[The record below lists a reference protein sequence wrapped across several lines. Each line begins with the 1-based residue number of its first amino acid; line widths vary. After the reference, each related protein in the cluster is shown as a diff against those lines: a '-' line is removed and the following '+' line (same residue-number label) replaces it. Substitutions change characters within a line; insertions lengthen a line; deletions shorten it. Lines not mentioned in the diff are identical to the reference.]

1 MEEFRVIIAGTR
13 NFSNY
18 ELLKEK
24 CDNILSSKRQDSN
37 IVILSGT
44 AKGADRL
51 GERYARERG
60 FLLRRFPADWDKDG
74 NKAGLI
80 RNAKMADNAD
90 ALIAFWDGT
99 SRGTAHMIMTAKEKG
114 LATRVINYKIAVK
127 MNENQK
133 IEKLRQKTADN
144 AIEYI
149 KTGTGIDCLR
159 DSFNELCKEMGI
171 PTPQAPD
178 NYEREDIINALKEEP
193 WVKDIAAKPADQRTA
208 EEIDRIVNDF
218 YCEHWLMKPE
228 EVTSKDVAQLMNFA
242 DPNSHRHIVAQ
253 RVAIDCIHA
262 LNHEQLQQLD
272 KALDAIAANK
282 TVHEIADRNEHLD
295 DSKHQEVQPSRENML
310 RLVYELADGRPDQV
324 SIRPASF
331 TDEYG
336 RNFKI
341 DKVQY
346 IITNDSDFYSM
357 MCAGPKDSFNKDGKY
372 GYGIGYGNNG
382 KGEELAIDLN
392 MSINEKSDY
401 KDLYQSISE
410 TLNENK
416 KIAAQQAI
424 VDRVMD
430 YGARCFSSEQI
441 DTLERVVADCEN
453 ETQREHTYERL
464 WTETEPRLTDAMK
477 EWKDDA
483 HEELRDLAHGIARSE
498 EQGLKR

>member
-13 NFSNY
+13 DFSNY

-24 CDNILSSKRQDSN
+24 CDNILSTKRQDSN
-37 IVILSGT
+37 IVIVSGT

-74 NKAGLI
+74 NKAGPI

-99 SRGTAHMIMTAKEKG
+99 SRGTAHMIKTAKEKG

-133 IEKLRQKTADN
+133 IEQLRQETADN
-144 AIEYI
+144 AIKYI
-149 KTGTGIDCLR
+149 KTGTGIARLR
-159 DSFNELCKEMGI
+159 DSFNELCKAMGI

-178 NYEREDIINALKEEP
+178 NFEREDVINALKEEP
-193 WVKDIAAKPADQRTA
+193 WLKDIAAKPADQRTT
-208 EEIDRIVNDF
+208 EDFDRIVNEF

-272 KALDAIAANK
+272 KALDAVAANMYAL
-282 TVHEIADRNEHLD
+282 EDSEDEHLED
-295 DSKHQEVQPSRENML
+295 
-310 RLVYELADGRPDQV
+310 
-324 SIRPASF
+324 
-331 TDEYG
+331 
-336 RNFKI
+336 
-341 DKVQY
+341 
-346 IITNDSDFYSM
+346 
-357 MCAGPKDSFNKDGKY
+357 PK
-372 GYGIGYGNNG
+372 
-382 KGEELAIDLN
+382 
-392 MSINEKSDY
+392 
-401 KDLYQSISE
+401 YQ
-410 TLNENK
+410 
-416 KIAAQQAI
+416 AAMQAI

-430 YGARCFSSEQI
+430 YGAKSFTPEQI
-441 DTLERVVADCEN
+441 GTLERVVADCED
-453 ETQREHTYERL
+453 ETRREHTYERL
-464 WTETEPRLTDAMK
+464 WQDTESRLTDAMK

>member
-13 NFSNY
+13 DFSNY

-24 CDNILSSKRQDSN
+24 CDNILSTKRQDSN

-74 NKAGLI
+74 NKAGPI

-90 ALIAFWDGT
+90 ALIAFWNGT

-114 LATRVINYKIAVK
+114 LATRVINYKTAIK
-127 MNENQK
+127 MNENKK
-133 IEKLRQKTADN
+133 IEQLQQETADN
-144 AIEYI
+144 AIKYI
-149 KTGTGIDCLR
+149 KTGTGIARLR
-159 DSFNELCKEMGI
+159 DSFNELCKAMGI

-193 WVKDIAAKPADQRTA
+193 WLKDIAAKPADQRTA
-208 EEIDRIVNDF
+208 QDIDRIVNDF

-228 EVTSKDVAQLMNFA
+228 EVTSKDVAQLMDFA

-272 KALDAIAANK
+272 KALDAVAANMYAL
-282 TVHEIADRNEHLD
+282 EDSEDEHLED
-295 DSKHQEVQPSRENML
+295 
-310 RLVYELADGRPDQV
+310 
-324 SIRPASF
+324 
-331 TDEYG
+331 
-336 RNFKI
+336 
-341 DKVQY
+341 
-346 IITNDSDFYSM
+346 
-357 MCAGPKDSFNKDGKY
+357 PK
-372 GYGIGYGNNG
+372 
-382 KGEELAIDLN
+382 
-392 MSINEKSDY
+392 
-401 KDLYQSISE
+401 YQ
-410 TLNENK
+410 
-416 KIAAQQAI
+416 AAMQAI

-430 YGARCFSSEQI
+430 YGAKSFTPEQI
-441 DTLERVVADCEN
+441 GTLERVVADCED
-453 ETQREHTYERL
+453 ETRREHTYERL
-464 WTETEPRLTDAMK
+464 WQDTESRLTDAMK
-477 EWKDDA
+477 EWKNDA

-498 EQGLKR
+498 EQILKR

>member
-13 NFSNY
+13 DFSNY

-24 CDNILSSKRQDSN
+24 CDNILSTKRQDSN

-60 FLLRRFPADWDKDG
+60 FQLLRFPADWDKDG
-74 NKAGLI
+74 NKAGPI

-159 DSFNELCKEMGI
+159 DSFNELCKAMGI
-171 PTPQAPD
+171 PTPQGPD
-178 NYEREDIINALKEEP
+178 NFEREDVINALKEEP

-208 EEIDRIVNDF
+208 QDIDRIVNDF

-272 KALDAIAANK
+272 KALNAVAANMYALEDSEDK
-282 TVHEIADRNEHLD
+282 HL
-295 DSKHQEVQPSRENML
+295 E
-310 RLVYELADGRPDQV
+310 
-324 SIRPASF
+324 
-331 TDEYG
+331 
-336 RNFKI
+336 
-341 DKVQY
+341 
-346 IITNDSDFYSM
+346 
-357 MCAGPKDSFNKDGKY
+357 GPK
-372 GYGIGYGNNG
+372 
-382 KGEELAIDLN
+382 
-392 MSINEKSDY
+392 
-401 KDLYQSISE
+401 YQ
-410 TLNENK
+410 
-416 KIAAQQAI
+416 AAQQAI

-430 YGARCFSSEQI
+430 YGAKFFTPEQI
-441 DTLERVVADCEN
+441 DTLERVVADCVN
-453 ETQREHTYERL
+453 EAQREHAYERL
-464 WTETEPRLTDAMK
+464 WKDTESRLTDAMK

>member
-13 NFSNY
+13 DFSNY

-24 CDNILSSKRQDSN
+24 CDNILSTKRQDSN
-37 IVILSGT
+37 IVIVSGT

-51 GERYARERG
+51 GERYASERG

-74 NKAGLI
+74 NKAGPI

-99 SRGTAHMIMTAKEKG
+99 SRGTAHMIRMAKEKG
-114 LATRVINYKIAVK
+114 LATRVINYKTAIK
-127 MNENQK
+127 MNENKK
-133 IEKLRQKTADN
+133 IEQLQQETADN
-144 AIEYI
+144 AIKYI

-159 DSFNELCKEMGI
+159 DSFNELCKAMGI

-193 WVKDIAAKPADQRTA
+193 WVKDIAAKPADQRTL
-208 EEIDRIVNDF
+208 EDIDRIVNDF

-228 EVTSKDVAQLMNFA
+228 EVTSKDVAQLMDFA
-242 DPNSHRHIVAQ
+242 DPNSHRHIAAQ

-272 KALDAIAANK
+272 KALDAVVVNK
-282 TVHEIADRNEHLD
+282 TVHEIEDKDEHFED
-295 DSKHQEVQPSRENML
+295 
-310 RLVYELADGRPDQV
+310 
-324 SIRPASF
+324 
-331 TDEYG
+331 
-336 RNFKI
+336 
-341 DKVQY
+341 
-346 IITNDSDFYSM
+346 
-357 MCAGPKDSFNKDGKY
+357 PK
-372 GYGIGYGNNG
+372 
-382 KGEELAIDLN
+382 
-392 MSINEKSDY
+392 
-401 KDLYQSISE
+401 YQ
-410 TLNENK
+410 
-416 KIAAQQAI
+416 AAMQAI

-430 YGARCFSSEQI
+430 YGAKFFTPEQI

-498 EQGLKR
+498 KQGLKI

>member
-24 CDNILSSKRQDSN
+24 CDNILSSKRQNSN

-74 NKAGLI
+74 NKAGPI

-114 LATRVINYKIAVK
+114 LATRIINYKIAVK

-149 KTGTGIDCLR
+149 KTGTGIDYLR
-159 DSFNELCKEMGI
+159 DSFNELCEAMGI
-171 PTPQAPD
+171 PTPQGPD
-178 NYEREDIINALKEEP
+178 NFEREDVINALKEEP
-193 WVKDIAAKPADQRTA
+193 WIKDIAAKPADQRTA

-218 YCEHWLMKPE
+218 YCEHWLMKPK

-272 KALDAIAANK
+272 KALNAVAANMYAL
-282 TVHEIADRNEHLD
+282 EDSEDEHLED
-295 DSKHQEVQPSRENML
+295 
-310 RLVYELADGRPDQV
+310 
-324 SIRPASF
+324 
-331 TDEYG
+331 
-336 RNFKI
+336 
-341 DKVQY
+341 
-346 IITNDSDFYSM
+346 
-357 MCAGPKDSFNKDGKY
+357 PK
-372 GYGIGYGNNG
+372 
-382 KGEELAIDLN
+382 
-392 MSINEKSDY
+392 
-401 KDLYQSISE
+401 YQ
-410 TLNENK
+410 
-416 KIAAQQAI
+416 AAMQAI

-430 YGARCFSSEQI
+430 YGAKSFTPEQI
-441 DTLERVVADCEN
+441 GTLERVVADCEN
-453 ETQREHTYERL
+453 ETRREHTYERL
-464 WTETEPRLTDAMK
+464 WQDTESRLTDAMK

>member
-13 NFSNY
+13 DFSNY
-18 ELLKEK
+18 ELLMEK
-24 CDNILSSKRQDSN
+24 CDNILSTKRQDSN

-74 NKAGLI
+74 NKAGPI

-114 LATRVINYKIAVK
+114 LATRVINYKTAIK
-127 MNENQK
+127 MNENKK
-133 IEKLRQKTADN
+133 IEQLQQETADN
-144 AIEYI
+144 AIKYI
-149 KTGTGIDCLR
+149 KRGTGIARLR
-159 DSFNELCKEMGI
+159 DSFNELCKAMGI

-178 NYEREDIINALKEEP
+178 NFEREDVINALKEEP
-193 WVKDIAAKPADQRTA
+193 WVKDIAGKPADQRTT
-208 EEIDRIVNDF
+208 EDIDRIVNEF

-228 EVTSKDVAQLMNFA
+228 EVTSKDVAQLMDFA

-262 LNHEQLQQLD
+262 LKHEQLQQLD
-272 KALDAIAANK
+272 KALDAVAANK
-282 TVHEIADRNEHLD
+282 TVHEVVDRGEHLLREWAMYALKHD
-295 DSKHQEVQPSRENML
+295 DRHWHDNGDGTFKSMETGVVIDTNREQW
-310 RLVYELADGRPDQV
+310 LADFENEVKKTGYTPSWELDMYALED
-324 SIRPASF
+324 SE
-331 TDEYG
+331 DEH
-336 RNFKI
+336 I
-341 DKVQY
+341 ED
-346 IITNDSDFYSM
+346 
-357 MCAGPKDSFNKDGKY
+357 PK
-372 GYGIGYGNNG
+372 
-382 KGEELAIDLN
+382 
-392 MSINEKSDY
+392 
-401 KDLYQSISE
+401 YQ
-410 TLNENK
+410 
-416 KIAAQQAI
+416 AAQQAI

-430 YGARCFSSEQI
+430 YGAKFFTPEQI

-498 EQGLKR
+498 EQGIKR

>member
-13 NFSNY
+13 DFSNY

-24 CDNILSSKRQDSN
+24 CDNILSTKRQDSN

-74 NKAGLI
+74 NKAGPI

-90 ALIAFWDGT
+90 ALIAFWNGT

-114 LATRVINYKIAVK
+114 LATRVINYKTAIK
-127 MNENQK
+127 MNENKK
-133 IEKLRQKTADN
+133 IEQLQQETADN
-144 AIEYI
+144 AIKYI
-149 KTGTGIDCLR
+149 KTGTGIARLR
-159 DSFNELCKEMGI
+159 DSFNELCKAMGI

-193 WVKDIAAKPADQRTA
+193 WLKDIAAKPADQRTA
-208 EEIDRIVNDF
+208 QDIDRIVNDF

-228 EVTSKDVAQLMNFA
+228 EVTSKDVAQLMDFA
-242 DPNSHRHIVAQ
+242 DPNSHRHIAAQ

-272 KALDAIAANK
+272 KALNAVAANMYAL
-282 TVHEIADRNEHLD
+282 EDSEDEHLED
-295 DSKHQEVQPSRENML
+295 
-310 RLVYELADGRPDQV
+310 
-324 SIRPASF
+324 
-331 TDEYG
+331 
-336 RNFKI
+336 
-341 DKVQY
+341 
-346 IITNDSDFYSM
+346 
-357 MCAGPKDSFNKDGKY
+357 PK
-372 GYGIGYGNNG
+372 
-382 KGEELAIDLN
+382 
-392 MSINEKSDY
+392 
-401 KDLYQSISE
+401 YQ
-410 TLNENK
+410 
-416 KIAAQQAI
+416 AAQQAI

-430 YGARCFSSEQI
+430 YGAKSFTPEQI
-441 DTLERVVADCEN
+441 GTLESVVADCEN

-464 WTETEPRLTDAMK
+464 WQDTESRLTDAMK

-483 HEELRDLAHGIARSE
+483 YEELRDLAHGIARSE
-498 EQGLKR
+498 EQGLKK

>member
-13 NFSNY
+13 DFSNY
-18 ELLKEK
+18 ELLKKK
-24 CDNILSSKRQDSN
+24 CDNILSTKRQDSN

-74 NKAGLI
+74 NKAGPI

-99 SRGTAHMIMTAKEKG
+99 SRGTAHMIRMGKERG
-114 LATRVINYKIAVK
+114 LVTRVINYKTAIK

-133 IEKLRQKTADN
+133 IAKLRQETADN

-159 DSFNELCKEMGI
+159 DSFNELCEAMGI

-193 WVKDIAAKPADQRTA
+193 WVKDIAGKPADQRTT
-208 EEIDRIVNDF
+208 EDIDRIVNEF

-228 EVTSKDVAQLMNFA
+228 EVTSKDLAQLMDFA

-253 RVAIDCIHA
+253 RVAIDCIHS
-262 LNHEQLQQLD
+262 LDHEQLQQLD
-272 KALDAIAANK
+272 KALDAVVINK
-282 TVHEIADRNEHLD
+282 TVHEIEDKDEHLED
-295 DSKHQEVQPSRENML
+295 
-310 RLVYELADGRPDQV
+310 
-324 SIRPASF
+324 
-331 TDEYG
+331 
-336 RNFKI
+336 
-341 DKVQY
+341 
-346 IITNDSDFYSM
+346 
-357 MCAGPKDSFNKDGKY
+357 PK
-372 GYGIGYGNNG
+372 
-382 KGEELAIDLN
+382 
-392 MSINEKSDY
+392 
-401 KDLYQSISE
+401 YQ
-410 TLNENK
+410 
-416 KIAAQQAI
+416 AAMQAI
-424 VDRVMD
+424 LDRVMD
-430 YGARCFSSEQI
+430 YGAKFFTPEQI
-441 DTLERVVADCEN
+441 GTLERVVADCEN
-453 ETQREHTYERL
+453 ETQREITYERL
-464 WTETEPRLTDAMK
+464 WQDTESRLTDAMK

-498 EQGLKR
+498 EQGIKR

>member
-13 NFSNY
+13 DFSNY

-24 CDNILSSKRQDSN
+24 CDNILSAKRKDSN

-51 GERYARERG
+51 GERYAREQG

-74 NKAGLI
+74 NKAGPI

-159 DSFNELCKEMGI
+159 DSFNELCEAMGI
-171 PTPQAPD
+171 PTPQVPD
-178 NYEREDIINALKEEP
+178 NFEREDVINALKEEP
-193 WVKDIAAKPADQRTA
+193 WVKDIAAKPADQRTT

-228 EVTSKDVAQLMNFA
+228 EVTSKDVAQLMDFA
-242 DPNSHRHIVAQ
+242 DPNSHQHIVAQ

-272 KALDAIAANK
+272 KALDAVAVNK
-282 TVHEIADRNEHLD
+282 TVHEIEDKDEHLED
-295 DSKHQEVQPSRENML
+295 
-310 RLVYELADGRPDQV
+310 
-324 SIRPASF
+324 
-331 TDEYG
+331 
-336 RNFKI
+336 
-341 DKVQY
+341 
-346 IITNDSDFYSM
+346 
-357 MCAGPKDSFNKDGKY
+357 PK
-372 GYGIGYGNNG
+372 
-382 KGEELAIDLN
+382 
-392 MSINEKSDY
+392 
-401 KDLYQSISE
+401 YQ
-410 TLNENK
+410 
-416 KIAAQQAI
+416 AAMQAI

-430 YGARCFSSEQI
+430 YGAKIFTPEQI
-441 DTLERVVADCEN
+441 DTLERVVVDCEN
-453 ETQREHTYERL
+453 ETRREHTYERL
-464 WTETEPRLTDAMK
+464 WQDTESRLTDAMK

-483 HEELRDLAHGIARSE
+483 HEELRDLAHGIARSDN
-498 EQGLKR
+498 QGLKR

>member
-24 CDNILSSKRQDSN
+24 CDNILSSKRQNSN

-74 NKAGLI
+74 NKAGPI

-99 SRGTAHMIMTAKEKG
+99 SRGTAHMIMTAKERG
-114 LATRVINYKIAVK
+114 LVTRVIKYKTAIK
-127 MNENQK
+127 MNQK
-133 IEKLRQKTADN
+133 IEKLRQETADN
-144 AIEYI
+144 AIKYI

-159 DSFNELCKEMGI
+159 DSFNELCQAMGI
-171 PTPQAPD
+171 PTPQGPD
-178 NYEREDIINALKEEP
+178 NFEREDVINALKEEP
-193 WVKDIAAKPADQRTA
+193 WVKDIAAKPADQRTT
-208 EEIDRIVNDF
+208 EDIDCIVNDF

-228 EVTSKDVAQLMNFA
+228 EVTSKDVAQLMDFA

-272 KALDAIAANK
+272 KALNAVAANMYAL
-282 TVHEIADRNEHLD
+282 EDSEDEHLED
-295 DSKHQEVQPSRENML
+295 
-310 RLVYELADGRPDQV
+310 
-324 SIRPASF
+324 
-331 TDEYG
+331 
-336 RNFKI
+336 
-341 DKVQY
+341 
-346 IITNDSDFYSM
+346 
-357 MCAGPKDSFNKDGKY
+357 PK
-372 GYGIGYGNNG
+372 
-382 KGEELAIDLN
+382 
-392 MSINEKSDY
+392 
-401 KDLYQSISE
+401 YQ
-410 TLNENK
+410 
-416 KIAAQQAI
+416 AAMQAI

-430 YGARCFSSEQI
+430 YGAKIFTPDQI

-453 ETQREHTYERL
+453 ESQREHTYERL
-464 WTETEPRLTDAMK
+464 WQNTESRLTDAMK

>member
-13 NFSNY
+13 DFSNY

-24 CDNILSSKRQDSN
+24 CDNILSTKRQDSN
-37 IVILSGT
+37 IVIVSGT

-74 NKAGLI
+74 NKAGPI

-159 DSFNELCKEMGI
+159 DSFNELCKAMGI
-171 PTPQAPD
+171 PTPQGPD
-178 NYEREDIINALKEEP
+178 NFEREDVINALKEEP

-208 EEIDRIVNDF
+208 QDIDRIVNDF

-272 KALDAIAANK
+272 KALNAVAANMYALEDSEDK
-282 TVHEIADRNEHLD
+282 HL
-295 DSKHQEVQPSRENML
+295 E
-310 RLVYELADGRPDQV
+310 
-324 SIRPASF
+324 
-331 TDEYG
+331 
-336 RNFKI
+336 
-341 DKVQY
+341 
-346 IITNDSDFYSM
+346 
-357 MCAGPKDSFNKDGKY
+357 GPK
-372 GYGIGYGNNG
+372 
-382 KGEELAIDLN
+382 
-392 MSINEKSDY
+392 
-401 KDLYQSISE
+401 YQ
-410 TLNENK
+410 
-416 KIAAQQAI
+416 AAQQAI

-430 YGARCFSSEQI
+430 YGAKFFTPEQI
-441 DTLERVVADCEN
+441 DTLERVVADCVN
-453 ETQREHTYERL
+453 EAQREHAYERL
-464 WTETEPRLTDAMK
+464 WKDTESRLTDAMK

-483 HEELRDLAHGIARSE
+483 HEELRDLAHGIARSDN
-498 EQGLKR
+498 QSLKR

>member
-1 MEEFRVIIAGTR
+1 MEGFRVIIAGTR
-13 NFSNY
+13 DFSNY

-24 CDNILSSKRQDSN
+24 CDNILSTKRQDSN

-60 FLLRRFPADWDKDG
+60 FQLRCFPADWDKDG
-74 NKAGLI
+74 NKAGPI

-159 DSFNELCKEMGI
+159 DSFNELCKAMGI
-171 PTPQAPD
+171 PTPQGPD
-178 NYEREDIINALKEEP
+178 NFEREDVINALKKEP

-208 EEIDRIVNDF
+208 QDIDRIVNDF

-228 EVTSKDVAQLMNFA
+228 EVTCKDVAQLMNFA

-272 KALDAIAANK
+272 KALNAVAANMYALEDSEDK
-282 TVHEIADRNEHLD
+282 HL
-295 DSKHQEVQPSRENML
+295 E
-310 RLVYELADGRPDQV
+310 
-324 SIRPASF
+324 
-331 TDEYG
+331 
-336 RNFKI
+336 
-341 DKVQY
+341 
-346 IITNDSDFYSM
+346 
-357 MCAGPKDSFNKDGKY
+357 GPK
-372 GYGIGYGNNG
+372 
-382 KGEELAIDLN
+382 
-392 MSINEKSDY
+392 
-401 KDLYQSISE
+401 YQ
-410 TLNENK
+410 
-416 KIAAQQAI
+416 AAQQAI

-430 YGARCFSSEQI
+430 YGAKFFTPEQI

-464 WTETEPRLTDAMK
+464 WQDTESQLTDAMK

>member
-24 CDNILSSKRQDSN
+24 CDNILSTKRQDSN

-60 FLLRRFPADWDKDG
+60 FLLRRFRP
-74 NKAGLI
+74 I
-80 RNAKMADNAD
+80 RNAKMAINAD

-133 IEKLRQKTADN
+133 IEKLQQETADN

-159 DSFNELCKEMGI
+159 DSFNELCKAMGI

-193 WVKDIAAKPADQRTA
+193 WVKDIAAKPADQRTT
-208 EEIDRIVNDF
+208 EDIDRIVNDF

-228 EVTSKDVAQLMNFA
+228 EVTSKDVAQLMDFA

-272 KALDAIAANK
+272 KALDAVAVNK
-282 TVHEIADRNEHLD
+282 TVHEIEDKDEHLED
-295 DSKHQEVQPSRENML
+295 
-310 RLVYELADGRPDQV
+310 
-324 SIRPASF
+324 
-331 TDEYG
+331 
-336 RNFKI
+336 
-341 DKVQY
+341 
-346 IITNDSDFYSM
+346 
-357 MCAGPKDSFNKDGKY
+357 PK
-372 GYGIGYGNNG
+372 
-382 KGEELAIDLN
+382 
-392 MSINEKSDY
+392 
-401 KDLYQSISE
+401 YQ
-410 TLNENK
+410 
-416 KIAAQQAI
+416 AAMQAI
-424 VDRVMD
+424 EDRVMD
-430 YGARCFSSEQI
+430 YGAKFFTPEQI
-441 DTLERVVADCEN
+441 GTLERVVADCEN

-464 WTETEPRLTDAMK
+464 WQDTESRLTDAMK

-498 EQGLKR
+498 EQGIKR

>member
-24 CDNILSSKRQDSN
+24 CDNILSTKRKDSN
-37 IVILSGT
+37 IVIVSGT

-74 NKAGLI
+74 NKAGPI

-114 LATRVINYKIAVK
+114 LATRIINYKIAVK

-133 IEKLRQKTADN
+133 IEKLRQETADN
-144 AIEYI
+144 AIKYI

-159 DSFNELCKEMGI
+159 DSFNELCEAMGANKFDPDDIGFEMDDLVENLKK
-171 PTPQAPD
+171 APWVAEIAGKPA
-178 NYEREDIINALKEEP
+178 NSRTTEDISRVVE
-193 WVKDIAAKPADQRTA
+193 
-208 EEIDRIVNDF
+208 DF
-218 YCEHWLMKPE
+218 ICEYWLMQPE
-228 EVTSKDVAQLMNFA
+228 EVTTKDVADVLKVA

-272 KALDAIAANK
+272 KALDAVAVNK
-282 TVHEIADRNEHLD
+282 TVHEIEDKDEHLEN
-295 DSKHQEVQPSRENML
+295 SKYQE
-310 RLVYELADGRPDQV
+310 
-324 SIRPASF
+324 
-331 TDEYG
+331 
-336 RNFKI
+336 
-341 DKVQY
+341 
-346 IITNDSDFYSM
+346 
-357 MCAGPKDSFNKDGKY
+357 
-372 GYGIGYGNNG
+372 
-382 KGEELAIDLN
+382 
-392 MSINEKSDY
+392 
-401 KDLYQSISE
+401 
-410 TLNENK
+410 
-416 KIAAQQAI
+416 AQQAI

-430 YGARCFSSEQI
+430 YGAKFFTPEQI
-441 DTLERVVADCEN
+441 GTLERVVADCEN

-464 WTETEPRLTDAMK
+464 WQDTESRLTDAMK

-498 EQGLKR
+498 EQGLKS

>member
-13 NFSNY
+13 DFSNY
-18 ELLKEK
+18 ELLKKK
-24 CDNILSSKRQDSN
+24 CDNILSTKRQDSN

-74 NKAGLI
+74 NKAGPI

-99 SRGTAHMIMTAKEKG
+99 SRGTAHMIRMGKERG
-114 LATRVINYKIAVK
+114 LVTRVINYKTAIK

-133 IEKLRQKTADN
+133 IAKLRQETADN

-159 DSFNELCKEMGI
+159 DSFNELCEAMGI

-193 WVKDIAAKPADQRTA
+193 WVKDIAGKPADQRTT
-208 EEIDRIVNDF
+208 EDIDRIVNEF

-228 EVTSKDVAQLMNFA
+228 EVTSKDLAQLMDFA

-253 RVAIDCIHA
+253 RVAIDCIHS
-262 LNHEQLQQLD
+262 LDHEQLQQLD
-272 KALDAIAANK
+272 KALDAVVINK
-282 TVHEIADRNEHLD
+282 TVHEIEDKDEHLED
-295 DSKHQEVQPSRENML
+295 
-310 RLVYELADGRPDQV
+310 
-324 SIRPASF
+324 
-331 TDEYG
+331 
-336 RNFKI
+336 
-341 DKVQY
+341 
-346 IITNDSDFYSM
+346 
-357 MCAGPKDSFNKDGKY
+357 PK
-372 GYGIGYGNNG
+372 
-382 KGEELAIDLN
+382 
-392 MSINEKSDY
+392 
-401 KDLYQSISE
+401 YQ
-410 TLNENK
+410 
-416 KIAAQQAI
+416 AAMQAI
-424 VDRVMD
+424 LDRVMD
-430 YGARCFSSEQI
+430 YGAKFFTPEQI
-441 DTLERVVADCEN
+441 GTLERVVADCEN
-453 ETQREHTYERL
+453 ETQREHAYERL
-464 WTETEPRLTDAMK
+464 WKDTEPRLTDAMK

-498 EQGLKR
+498 EQGIKR

>member
-13 NFSNY
+13 DFSNY

-24 CDNILSSKRQDSN
+24 CDNILSTKRQDSN

-60 FLLRRFPADWDKDG
+60 FQLRRFPADWDKDG
-74 NKAGLI
+74 KKAGML
-80 RNAKMADNAD
+80 RNYRMADNAD

-114 LATRVINYKIAVK
+114 LATRVLNYKIAVK

-133 IEKLRQKTADN
+133 IEKLRQETADN
-144 AIEYI
+144 AIKYI
-149 KTGTGIDCLR
+149 KTGAGIDCLR
-159 DSFNELCKEMGI
+159 DSFNELCKAMGI
-171 PTPQAPD
+171 PTPQGPD
-178 NYEREDIINALKEEP
+178 NFEREDVINALKEEP
-193 WVKDIAAKPADQRTA
+193 WVKDIAAKPADQRTT
-208 EEIDRIVNDF
+208 EDIDRIVNDF

-228 EVTSKDVAQLMNFA
+228 EVTSKDLAQLMDFA

-272 KALDAIAANK
+272 KALDAVAVDK
-282 TVHEIADRNEHLD
+282 TVHEIEDKDEHLVD
-295 DSKHQEVQPSRENML
+295 
-310 RLVYELADGRPDQV
+310 
-324 SIRPASF
+324 
-331 TDEYG
+331 
-336 RNFKI
+336 
-341 DKVQY
+341 
-346 IITNDSDFYSM
+346 
-357 MCAGPKDSFNKDGKY
+357 PK
-372 GYGIGYGNNG
+372 
-382 KGEELAIDLN
+382 
-392 MSINEKSDY
+392 
-401 KDLYQSISE
+401 YQ
-410 TLNENK
+410 
-416 KIAAQQAI
+416 AAMQAI

-430 YGARCFSSEQI
+430 YGAKSFTPEQI
-441 DTLERVVADCEN
+441 GTLERVVADSEN
-453 ETQREHTYERL
+453 ETQREHAYERL
-464 WTETEPRLTDAMK
+464 WKDTEPRLTDAMK

>member
-13 NFSNY
+13 DFSNY

-24 CDNILSSKRQDSN
+24 CDNILSTKRQDSN

-60 FLLRRFPADWDKDG
+60 FQLRRFPADWDKDG
-74 NKAGLI
+74 NKAGPI

-99 SRGTAHMIMTAKEKG
+99 SRGTAHMIRTAKERD
-114 LATRVINYKIAVK
+114 LMTRVINYKTAIK
-127 MNENQK
+127 MNDNQK
-133 IEKLRQKTADN
+133 IEKLQHETADN
-144 AIEYI
+144 AIKYI

-159 DSFNELCKEMGI
+159 DSFNELCKAMGI

-193 WVKDIAAKPADQRTA
+193 WVKDIAAKPADQRTL
-208 EEIDRIVNDF
+208 EDIDRIVNDF

-228 EVTSKDVAQLMNFA
+228 EVTSKDVAQLMDFA
-242 DPNSHRHIVAQ
+242 DPNSHRHIAAQ

-272 KALDAIAANK
+272 KALNAVAANMYALK
-282 TVHEIADRNEHLD
+282 DSEDEHLED
-295 DSKHQEVQPSRENML
+295 
-310 RLVYELADGRPDQV
+310 
-324 SIRPASF
+324 
-331 TDEYG
+331 
-336 RNFKI
+336 
-341 DKVQY
+341 
-346 IITNDSDFYSM
+346 
-357 MCAGPKDSFNKDGKY
+357 PK
-372 GYGIGYGNNG
+372 
-382 KGEELAIDLN
+382 
-392 MSINEKSDY
+392 
-401 KDLYQSISE
+401 YQ
-410 TLNENK
+410 
-416 KIAAQQAI
+416 AAMQAI

-430 YGARCFSSEQI
+430 YGARYFTPEQI

-453 ETQREHTYERL
+453 ETRREHTYERL
-464 WTETEPRLTDAMK
+464 WQDTESRLTDAMK

>member
-37 IVILSGT
+37 IVIVSGT

-74 NKAGLI
+74 NKAGPI

-90 ALIAFWDGT
+90 ALIAFWNGT

-114 LATRVINYKIAVK
+114 LATRVINYKTAIK
-127 MNENQK
+127 MNENKK
-133 IEKLRQKTADN
+133 IEQLQQETADN
-144 AIEYI
+144 AIKYI
-149 KTGTGIDCLR
+149 KTGTGIARLR
-159 DSFNELCKEMGI
+159 DSFNELCKAMGI

-193 WVKDIAAKPADQRTA
+193 WLKDIAAKPADQRTA
-208 EEIDRIVNDF
+208 QDIDRIVNDF
-218 YCEHWLMKPE
+218 YCEHWLMKSE

-272 KALDAIAANK
+272 KALDAVAANMYAL
-282 TVHEIADRNEHLD
+282 EDSEDEHLED
-295 DSKHQEVQPSRENML
+295 
-310 RLVYELADGRPDQV
+310 
-324 SIRPASF
+324 
-331 TDEYG
+331 
-336 RNFKI
+336 
-341 DKVQY
+341 
-346 IITNDSDFYSM
+346 
-357 MCAGPKDSFNKDGKY
+357 PK
-372 GYGIGYGNNG
+372 
-382 KGEELAIDLN
+382 
-392 MSINEKSDY
+392 
-401 KDLYQSISE
+401 YQ
-410 TLNENK
+410 
-416 KIAAQQAI
+416 AAMQAI

-430 YGARCFSSEQI
+430 YGAKSFTPEQI
-441 DTLERVVADCEN
+441 GTLERVVADCED
-453 ETQREHTYERL
+453 ETRREHTYERL
-464 WTETEPRLTDAMK
+464 WTETEPRLTNAMK